1 MHRSADT
8 RVSEQPVFLRH
19 DLGSRGQYSQNF
31 PYRHQHTA
39 LRITASRPDSC
50 FKIMGS
56 ALGSVPSRFW
66 RNQKDSVKVD
76 GKCWLRY
83 PIINCCYLGASRAL
97 TSSLAVAAPSC
108 LSPFT

>member
-8 RVSEQPVFLRH
+8 HVSEQPAFLHH
-19 DLGSRGQYSQNF
+19 DPHSRDQYSQNF

-39 LRITASRPDSC
+39 LRITRADL
-50 FKIMGS
+50 IH
-56 ALGSVPSRFW
+56 ALRLWVRRLICPSRFW
-66 RNQKDSVKVD
+66 RNKKDSVKVD

-83 PIINCCYLGASRAL
+83 PIINCSYLGASRAL

-108 LSPFT
+108 LNPFT